1 MMEAEP
7 YRDLFVR
14 QALGDPPPWR
24 AGGSASPDII
34 PNGTAPGDPNRFVD
48 DYGEDPGQALV
59 PCAENYVYV
68 RTKNVSDQERLGQLY
83 LAAAPPMFVCWPDLL
98 VPLANED
105 GKPYSQ
111 LKVKP
116 GAVGVSTRAFRFTPA
131 AAGCALG
138 GYVFTQEHPVQLPKL
153 TSVAALA
160 QFLSDTHGYAQR
172 SVAFGL
178 PASGSYAM
186 VAAYEQREEAATIAI
201 KLRCTDV
208 QGWQV
213 GLLPV
218 AGGSEI
224 TIPMTAV
231 PQDSISFQSEADLPA
246 GYASTLQLTLDPGA
260 LTPAPSASVQ
270 AEVYLVQQDPYAL
283 VPLGG
288 HTWRAHAPS
297 R

>member
-1 MMEAEP
+1 MEADP

-34 PNGTAPGDPNRFVD
+34 PNGTAPGDPTRFVD
-48 DYGEDPGQALV
+48 DYGEAPGQALV
-59 PCAENYVYV
+59 PNVENYVYV
-68 RTKNVSDQERLGQLY
+68 RTKNPSDQERLGQLY
-83 LAAAPPMFVCWPDLL
+83 LAAGPPMFVSWPDLL
-98 VPLANED
+98 VPLKNED
-105 GKPYSQ
+105 GKPYYQ

-116 GAVGVSTRAFRFTPA
+116 GAVGVSMKAFRFTPA

-138 GYVFTQEHPVQLPKL
+138 AYVFTTEHPVQLPKL
-153 TSVAALA
+153 ASVVDLA
-160 QFLSDTHGYAQR
+160 QFLNDTHGYAQW
-172 SVAFGL
+172 SVTFGL
-178 PASGSYAM
+178 PASGPYSM
-186 VAAYEQREEAATIAI
+186 TAAYEQRDVPATVAI
-201 KLRCTDV
+201 KLRCTNV

-218 AGGSEI
+218 EGGSALI
-224 TIPMTAV
+224 IPMITV

-246 GYASTLQLTLDPGA
+246 GYTSTLQLTLDPGA
-260 LTPAPSASVQ
+260 LTPAANASVQ

-288 HTWRAHAPS
+288 HTWRANPPL